1 MEFMMSKS
9 LGIGAII
16 LGLISAIAGI
26 VLMTVIVPGMK
37 IFPDDVDTTRTFDVA
52 YLTLLDAETLQ
63 FLVFEE
69 GGDHD
74 LSINRIVR
82 VEEVDGENTLIF
94 EQQDLMNGDEVLASQ
109 VKRYGLDRRTL
120 TPADD
125 IPETWQSAE
134 SNWER
139 AGQVIGWPIGVEAR
153 DYDGWNEDYREIV
166 DLEFEEEVEHE
177 GIRTYYYTAAYDPL
191 PIVAEHAA
199 VLGLPE
205 SLTTIQLAQ
214 LANSIEVEGLEL
226 ELPARLRII
235 QVLSQALE
243 DVTGQSDA
251 VTLEYYYDYTGEYW
265 VEPTTGVLI
274 DTHKYENRAVTF
286 PQDVRERF
294 QEILEESEQDEEAN
308 NYLPPNVL
316 DALLPIQVNTFYYE
330 MTDASIQDAIDDA
343 VPQRDNIQLFGTTIP
358 IGLIILGVVLSGAGG
373 FIYTRKQSE

>member
-1 MEFMMSKS
+1 MSKS

-251 VTLEYYYDYTGEYW
+251 VPLEYYYDYTGEYW

>member
-1 MEFMMSKS
+1 MSKS

-94 EQQDLMNGDEVLASQ
+94 EQQDLMNGDVVLASQ

-125 IPETWQSAE
+125 IPEAWQSAE
-134 SNWER
+134 GNWER

-251 VTLEYYYDYTGEYW
+251 VPLEYYYDYTGEYW

>member
-1 MEFMMSKS
+1 MSKS